1 MINKVFL
8 MGRLT
13 AEPDLRQTTSG
24 VSVCSFRIAVD
35 RSYSGRNGEKRTDF
49 LDIVSW
55 RNTAEF
61 AAKYFSKGKMVI
73 VEGSLQSRNYEDK
86 NGNKRTAIEVVAD
99 NCMFGEPK
107 RQEDNVSQFPQ
118 EAPKSVDVEPDL
130 DSDDLPF

>member
-13 AEPDLRQTTSG
+13 ADPEIRQTPSG
-24 VSVCSFRIAVD
+24 IYVATFKIAVD
-35 RSYSGRNGEKRTDF
+35 RTYSKEKQTDF
-49 LDIVSW
+49 LPVVAW

-61 AAKYFSKGKMVI
+61 VSRYFSKGQMIV

-86 NGNKRTAIEVVAD
+86 NGQKRTAIEVVAQ
-99 NCMFGEPK
+99 NVQFGELK
-107 RQEDNVSQFPQ
+107 RKDSPQ
-118 EAPKSVDVEPDL
+118 PQSVDVEPDVEPDL

>member
-1 MINKVFL
+1 MLNRVIL

-13 AEPDLRQTTSG
+13 DDPELRQTPSG
-24 VSVCSFRIAVD
+24 VYVANFKIAVD
-35 RSYSGRNGEKRTDF
+35 RTYSKEKQADF
-49 LDIVSW
+49 LPVVVW

-61 AAKYFSKGKMVI
+61 VSRYFSKGKMVI

-118 EAPKSVDVEPDL
+118 EAPKSADVEPDL